1 MKNILDSTTQ
11 KEIENRILSLNE
23 SSNRLWGKMS
33 VNEMVCH
40 CADQIRIAFGE
51 LPSKDVSNVLLK
63 TALKHLILLGIPAPK
78 GKVETVPE
86 LKQGIGG
93 TKPTLFDKDKIT
105 LVDFIQTFQIRIEKN
120 PNQAHPAFGM
130 LSTKQWARL
139 CYLHLDHHLKQ
150 FSA

>member
-1 MKNILDSTTQ
+1 MKNILDSSIQ
-11 KEIENRILSLNE
+11 KEIENRIIFLHENSK
-23 SSNRLWGKMS
+23 RLWGKMS

-51 LPSKDVSNVLLK
+51 LPSKDVGNVLLK
-63 TALKHLILLGIPAPK
+63 TILKHLILLGIPAPK
-78 GKVETVPE
+78 GKIETVPE
-86 LKQGIGG
+86 LKQGVGG
-93 TKPTLFDKDKIT
+93 TKPTLFYKDKNT
-105 LVDFIQTFQIRIEKN
+105 LIDFIQNFQKRIEKK
-120 PNQAHPAFGM
+120 PNQVHPAFGT